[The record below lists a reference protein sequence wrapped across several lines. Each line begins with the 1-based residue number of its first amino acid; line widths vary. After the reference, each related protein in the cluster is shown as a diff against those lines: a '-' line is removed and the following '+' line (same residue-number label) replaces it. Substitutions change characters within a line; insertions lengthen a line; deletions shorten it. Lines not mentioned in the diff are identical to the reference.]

1 MKSLLGMQFNGLRC
15 QTILLWSFFI
25 LGLIMCHSPAL
36 GQSSKRPL
44 TFEQLDSMLDMADP
58 LRKQGKFA
66 DALSISIK
74 ATEYLPEL
82 GHNSDFKIRIIVN
95 LANSLRA
102 LGATSDAIEN
112 LYKAIH
118 INQKRNG
125 GFNDQDAIWFGSIGS
140 YHMSEGHIDSS
151 IFIFKKAITIM
162 ATQNRPIYHASAYN
176 NLGLAFSAAKQLDSA
191 TQAFA
196 TGIDLLDLSRKGHKS
211 FSAVIL
217 ENLADVEVLKHNYDL
232 AQDLVEQG
240 IPLLPS
246 VGAKRPA
253 HYSRL
258 IAIKEKSGDFTSIPS
273 DIDSFFALR
282 HFLPKNIKHTY
293 TQRVLET
300 QKRLQL
306 GDQTLL
312 DQTILQYKDS
322 MIAFLKHQNANIS
335 KGLIEYKLSTI
346 KQQTTINELERV
358 ESEQTLQ
365 IERARI
371 KRFQLLGVFVVV
383 LFGTTLYILID
394 RVKKNR
400 IQIDLEKK
408 MAALEVQNR
417 KLVEH
422 KLAEEIE
429 RKKNDILNLALD
441 NSKKLEWNNEL
452 ISRLKGLRR
461 TDDKDIE
468 KTLREIEIQMGQQ
481 LQSDKQA
488 ELLKTNVDKVNQ
500 EFNDKLLLQ
509 FPSLTRLELELCG
522 FLKLRL
528 SGQEIASIRN
538 VDPKSITKAKQ
549 RLKKKMNLQ
558 SGDDLYRFLNKI

>member
-1 MKSLLGMQFNGLRC
+1 MSSSKGINIKGIQHRALVWSILILILTTPLSSLY
-15 QTILLWSFFI
+15 S
-25 LGLIMCHSPAL
+25 
-36 GQSSKRPL
+36 QSSKSPL
-44 TFEQLDSMLDMADP
+44 TFEQLDSMLDEADP

-66 DALSISIK
+66 DALGISIK
-74 ATEYLPEL
+74 AMEYLPEL
-82 GHNSDFKIRIIVN
+82 KDNPEFKIRIIIN
-95 LANSLRA
+95 LSNSLRA
-102 LGATSDAIEN
+102 LGATNDAIEN

-118 INQKRNG
+118 INQKKNG
-125 GFNDQDAIWFGSIGS
+125 SFNDQDAIWLGTIGS
-140 YHMSEGHIDSS
+140 YYMSEGHLDSS
-151 IFIFKKAITIM
+151 IYVFKRAISIM
-162 ATQNRPIYHASAYN
+162 SGQNRPLYHASAYN
-176 NLGLAFSAAKQLDSA
+176 NLGLAFSATKELDSA
-191 TQAFA
+191 TQAFSA
-196 TGIDLLDLSRKGHKS
+196 GVDLLDMNRKGHKS
-211 FSAVIL
+211 FYAVIL
-217 ENLADVEVLKHNYDL
+217 ENQADVEVLKHNYTH
-232 AQDLVEQG
+232 AQQLVEQG
-240 IPLLPS
+240 IPMLPAE
-246 VGAKRPA
+246 GAKRPA

-258 IAIKEKSGDFTSIPS
+258 IAIKEKSGAFSSISS
-273 DIDSFFALR
+273 DVDSFFRLR
-282 HFLPKNIKHTY
+282 HFLPNHVKHHY
-293 TQRVLET
+293 TQRVLEI
-300 QKRLQL
+300 QRRLEI
-306 GDQTLL
+306 GDQTQL
-312 DQTILQYKDS
+312 QKTILQYKDS
-322 MIAFLKHQNANIS
+322 MITYLKHQNDNIA
-335 KGLIEYKLSTI
+335 KGLIEYKLSTL

-358 ESEQTLQ
+358 ETEQTLQ

-371 KRFQLLGVFVVV
+371 KRFQLLGVFIVV
-383 LFGTTLYILID
+383 LFGTILYILVD

-400 IQIDLEKK
+400 LQIELEKK

-441 NSKKLEWNNEL
+441 NTKKLEWNNEL

-481 LQSDKQA
+481 LQADKQA

-558 SGDDLYRFLNKI
+558 SGEDLYHFLHKI